1 MEIGVRIRKLRMQ
14 QGRTIQEV
22 ADLCHFSKAL
32 LSKIETGKVVPAIAT
47 LTKIASV
54 LGVKVSVLMEED
66 NTFNVAV
73 TPDMSPCSDA
83 FVATSKGY
91 AIYGLAPHFL
101 NKKMQPMLISSSKKD
116 VKPHSVSHEGEE
128 FIYVLEGC
136 VQIHIGNI
144 EYVLNQGESVYFEC
158 ANKHGV
164 LPVTDTAL
172 YLDIFVE

>member
-1 MEIGVRIRKLRMQ
+1 M
-14 QGRTIQEV
+14 
-22 ADLCHFSKAL
+22 CHFSKGL

-47 LTKIASV
+47 LTKISSV
-54 LGVKVSVLMEED
+54 LGVKVSVLMEDD

-73 TPDMSPCSDA
+73 TPDMSPCSEA

-91 AIYGLAPHFL
+91 SIYGLAPHFL
-101 NKKMQPMLISSSKKD
+101 NKKMQPMLICSEKKN

-128 FIYVLEGC
+128 FIYVLEGS
-136 VQIHIGNI
+136 VHIHIGNV
-144 EYVLNQGESVYFEC
+144 EYLLSQGESVYFEC

-164 LPVTDTAL
+164 IPVSDTAL